1 MSFDPSKSRE
11 LVRILWL
18 QTLLADPI
26 GRAWLTERAAQKK
39 RPKERDLGP
48 HCFVPGFTDR
58 STS

>member
-11 LVRILWL
+11 LVRIHWRQSLR
-18 QTLLADPI
+18 ADPV
-26 GRAWLTERAAQKK
+26 GRAWLTERVAQKK

-58 STS
+58 STT